1 MSLANVTAAPQALV
15 QLVTP
20 DQVYPILAD
29 RSIAPAAKMQAIA
42 GCFRW
47 FQVQRDN
54 DKADFDRV
62 KADYLAQIATLRT
75 SLEQA
80 QKATHDV
87 QGQLGTANQNVE
99 TLQKEVNDKQGQ
111 ITTLEEQQRV
121 NQRRVDGEIER
132 LNKKIQDQA
141 AAELREKQLQDQKAK
156 ELRQKRMDKITA
168 ELSDHIK
175 KFNPP
180 FDPLRCTMENRFNQH
195 ASIYYQNVL
204 NKFKTLCKSE
214 TDPDEALKKAYA
226 AYKQP
231 KIGLFTIYY

>member
-20 DQVYPILAD
+20 DQVNGIMAD
-29 RSIAPAAKMQAIA
+29 RNVPAATKFQAIA

-54 DKADFDRV
+54 DKAQFERV
-62 KADYLAQIATLRT
+62 KADYLRQIATLRT

-80 QKATHDV
+80 QKATQDV
-87 QGQLGTANQNVE
+87 QGQLGTANQQVE
-99 TLQKEVNDKQGQ
+99 NLQKEVNDKQGQ
-111 ITTLEEQQRV
+111 IDTLEEQQRV
-121 NQRRVDGEIER
+121 NQRSVDREIER
-132 LNKKIQDQA
+132 LNKTIQDNA
-141 AAELREKQLQDQKAK
+141 AAELREKQVQDQKAK
-156 ELRQKRMDKITA
+156 ELRQKRIDKITA
-168 ELSDHIK
+168 ELSDYIK
-175 KFNPP
+175 KYDRTYQP
-180 FDPLRCTMENRFNQH
+180 FKSTMETQFNLH

-226 AYKQP
+226 AYKEP
-231 KIGLFTIYY
+231 KIGFFRIYY

>member
-1 MSLANVTAAPQALV
+1 MSLANVTAAPQALI

-20 DQVYPILAD
+20 DQVNGIMAD
-29 RSIAPAAKMQAIA
+29 RNVPAATKFQAIA

-47 FQVQRDN
+47 FRVQREN
-54 DKADFDRV
+54 DKAEFERI
-62 KADYLAQIATLRT
+62 KADYLRQIATLRT

-80 QKATHDV
+80 QKATQDV
-87 QGQLGTANQNVE
+87 QGQLGTANQQVE
-99 TLQKEVNDKQGQ
+99 TLQKEVNDKQGK

-132 LNKKIQDQA
+132 LNKMIQDNA

-156 ELRQKRMDKITA
+156 ELRQKRIDKITA
-168 ELSDHIK
+168 ELSGFIK
-175 KFNPP
+175 KFDLPYDHDNS
-180 FDPLRCTMENRFNQH
+180 TMGNRFNQH
-195 ASIYYQNVL
+195 ATIYYQNIL

-226 AYKQP
+226 AYKEP
-231 KIGLFTIYY
+231 KIGFFRIYY